1 MLNIKN
7 ASGFRRGVAG
17 LSLIL
22 GPILVLLGSLTQTG
36 TDAEGAAY
44 LDALAESPGATQ
56 VSTLLSY
63 FGFVLLV
70 PGIVGAVHVVRQRG
84 VVLAHVAGAIAL
96 LGAVGIAALVFTT
109 FYDLSIAENAPR
121 GPGVAVYDGVEGYP
135 LAFLPAGLG
144 FLGLPIGMVLLM
156 VALWRGGIAPVWA
169 WPVVLVAFLV
179 LQFELGGVKVGTIVG
194 SIGLTVAFGYV
205 GVKLL
210 TMSDAVWERG
220 GAPGGGSPRVA

>member
-22 GPILVLLGSLTQTG
+22 GPILILLGSLTQTG
-36 TDAEGAAY
+36 SEAEGAAY
-44 LDALAESPGATQ
+44 LDALADSPGATQ
-56 VSTLLSY
+56 LSTLLSY
-63 FGFVLLV
+63 FGFALLV

-96 LGAVGIAALVFTT
+96 LGAVGIAALV
-109 FYDLSIAENAPR
+109 
-121 GPGVAVYDGVEGYP
+121 
-135 LAFLPAGLG
+135 
-144 FLGLPIGMVLLM
+144 
-156 VALWRGGIAPVWA
+156 
-169 WPVVLVAFLV
+169 
-179 LQFELGGVKVGTIVG
+179 LQFELGGVKAGTIVG
-194 SIGLTVAFGYV
+194 SLGLMVAVGYV

-220 GAPGGGSPRVA
+220 GAPGRGSPRVA